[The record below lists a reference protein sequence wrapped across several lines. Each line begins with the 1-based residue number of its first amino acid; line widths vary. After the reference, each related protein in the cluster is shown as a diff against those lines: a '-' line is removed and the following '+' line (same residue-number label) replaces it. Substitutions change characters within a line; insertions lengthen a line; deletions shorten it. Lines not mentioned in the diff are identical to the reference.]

1 MDQATLVKED
11 RLIEAQVLDALHRAG
26 IPVTLCE
33 WNYVPQLE
41 EWQLIIAT
49 PWHDS
54 KGPRTAYRAVAD
66 AFERAGI
73 YQRVPM
79 RRLFLK
85 SPDDSL
91 VKLLQQEARTQWDGF
106 VHVLRHQ
113 GNGKSQDYSL
123 VFTPITREGAV
134 SVLRF
139 STVDDLR
146 AFLADDLHLSPSS
159 LQGTLDEMRRTGASS
174 VYPVSLTTR
183 QLKKLGLS

>member
-1 MDQATLVKED
+1 MDQATLVRED
-11 RLIEAQVLDALHRAG
+11 RLIEAQIMDALDRAR
-26 IPVTLCE
+26 IPTTLCE

-41 EWQLIIAT
+41 EWQLVIAT

-54 KGPRTAYRAVAD
+54 KGPRTAYRAVVD
-66 AFERAGI
+66 ALEKAGI

-91 VKLLQQEARTQWDGF
+91 VKLLLQESQTRWEGF

-113 GNGKSQDYSL
+113 GNGKAQDYSL
-123 VFTPITREGAV
+123 VFTPTSRAGAV
-134 SVLRF
+134 PVRRF
-139 STVDDLR
+139 STLEDVKL
-146 AFLADDLHLSPSS
+146 FLTEDLHLSPSS
-159 LQGTLDEMRRTGASS
+159 LHAAMDEMRRTGAGSI
-174 VYPVSLTTR
+174 YPVSLTTR